1 VGFLKKLIILAVVLG
16 GGAFFYGRGLPRE
29 STARSSI
36 VLTARPDS
44 VFRVV
49 RAIDGYPAWW
59 TDVKS
64 VRPLRG
70 KRRESWEQNM
80 GADGLVAVE
89 VTQSIPPRKVQLRVI
104 NAEGDAPRQWGGTLT
119 MEVIENSAGTE
130 VRLEEE
136 RFVESP
142 FVRIFFKL
150 RGSHRTVDSFLS
162 SLGAAFGETVT
173 PRHGR

>member
-1 VGFLKKLIILAVVLG
+1 MGFLKKLILLAVLLG
-16 GGAFFYGRGLPRE
+16 GGAFLYGRGLPRE

-36 VLTARPDS
+36 VVTARQDS
-44 VFRVV
+44 VFRLV
-49 RAIDGYPAWW
+49 RSIEGYPAWW
-59 TDVKS
+59 SDVKA

-104 NAEGDAPRQWGGTLT
+104 NSEGDAPRAWGGTLT
-119 MEVIENSAGTE
+119 IDVLEGSAGTE

-142 FVRIFFKL
+142 FLRIYFKL
-150 RGSHRTVDSFLS
+150 RGSHRTVDSYLS
-162 SLGAAFGETVT
+162 SLGAAFGESVT